1 MEKINAA
8 ICDDDKAFREMLKA
22 QLRDYAL
29 RNDIDMNIVTFSN
42 GLEIMI
48 SEAKYDIILMDYKMS
63 IMNGVETAKKL
74 RGKGVSCPI
83 IFVTGCD
90 DAAEDAS
97 KVNAFRFIKKPV
109 EPELFS
115 KAMNDFM
122 DTFRSRSIISFEVG
136 KETVSLSTEEIL
148 CVEGSLFKSVIHTFD
163 ASYTVKQKF
172 SAIADVLPKNIFFLC
187 GKKLTI
193 NTKCIRR
200 LGEKDVEL
208 LNGYIITP
216 EHHMLAM
223 LKTILNET
231 LNV

>member
-8 ICDDDKAFREMLKA
+8 ICDDDKAFREMLEA

-29 RNDIDMNIVTFSN
+29 SNDIDMNIVSFSN

-48 SEAKYDIILMDYKMS
+48 SETKYDLILMDYKMS

-74 RGKGVSCPI
+74 REKGVYCPI
-83 IFVTGCD
+83 IFVTGYD
-90 DAAEDAS
+90 DAANDAS
-97 KVNAFRFIKKPV
+97 QVNAFRFIKKPV

-122 DTFRSRSIISFEVG
+122 DAFRSRRIISFEVD

-172 SAIADVLPKNIFFLC
+172 SAIADVLPENIFFLC
-187 GKKLTI
+187 GKKLI
-193 NTKCIRR
+193 VNTKCIRSIN
-200 LGEKDVEL
+200 ENDIEL
-208 LNGYIITP
+208 LNGYIMTP
-216 EHHMLAM
+216 DHNKLAQLKML
-223 LKTILNET
+223 LKET